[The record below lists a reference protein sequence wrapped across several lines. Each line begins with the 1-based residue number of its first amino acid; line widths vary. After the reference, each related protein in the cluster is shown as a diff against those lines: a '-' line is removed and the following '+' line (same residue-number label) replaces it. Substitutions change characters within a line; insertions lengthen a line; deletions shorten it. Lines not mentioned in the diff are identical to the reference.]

1 MGSFSA
7 SLRTIGDRRRL
18 PATVTLDHGRVSIEA
33 GEHPIGEW
41 SLDEVHFE
49 PTGNGYRM
57 AAEGEH
63 ILLEIQDSENFEI
76 ELRGRTGGRKKP
88 AKPAKIPK
96 APKADSSPPEKTT
109 RAETP
114 PRESR
119 RSIRQAPI
127 EEIVES
133 SPSKVDALI
142 AKAEKRWGSLLP
154 AWVFSRKTL
163 FAIAGVPIVTVFLP
177 GLIST
182 LLLITGL
189 LSVLFGAVAYTDQVM
204 AAKWLPGRMTPLHVL
219 IGGVGLLMVG
229 VLVGIIA

>member
-18 PATVTLDHGRVSIEA
+18 PAIVTLDHGRISIEA

-49 PTGNGYRM
+49 PTGSGYRM

-76 ELRGRTGGRKKP
+76 ELRGRTSGRKKP
-88 AKPAKIPK
+88 AKPARSAK
-96 APKADSSPPEKTT
+96 APKTGSSPPVEAPRT
-109 RAETP
+109 ETP
-114 PRESR
+114 ARESR
-119 RSIRQAPI
+119 RSAKQAPAP
-127 EEIVES
+127 EVVNS
-133 SPSKVDALI
+133 SPSKVDAMI

-154 AWVFSRKTL
+154 TWVFSRKTL
-163 FAIAGVPIVTVFLP
+163 LAIACVLIVTVFLP

-189 LSVLFGAVAYTDQVM
+189 LSVLFGAVVYTDQVM

-219 IGGVGLLMVG
+219 IGGVGILMVG